1 MDVFSP
7 EKRSQV
13 MSKIRSKDT
22 KPEKTIRSILHK
34 LGFRFRINRKDLP
47 GKPDIVLPKYKT
59 VIFVHGCF
67 WHQHEGCKIASK
79 PKSNSEFWKK
89 KFSRNI
95 ERDRKNQEELRLM
108 GYRVI
113 TIWECGI
120 KIIRKSPEVLS
131 TVVLK
136 IGDSH
141 TAPFLNTCSL

>member
-13 MSKIRSKDT
+13 MSRIRGKDT
-22 KPEKTIRSILHK
+22 KPEKIIRSILHK

-47 GKPDIVLPKYKT
+47 GTPDIVLPKHKT

-79 PKSNSEFWKK
+79 PKSNAEYWKA
-89 KFSRNI
+89 KFTKNV
-95 ERDRKNQEELRLM
+95 ERDKKNQEDIRIM

-113 TIWECGI
+113 VIWECEV
-120 KIIRKSPEVLS
+120 KIFQQNPEILKSMLLIPV
-131 TVVLK
+131 
-136 IGDSH
+136 
-141 TAPFLNTCSL
+141 

>member
-13 MSKIRSKDT
+13 MSRIRSKDT
-22 KPEKTIRSILHK
+22 KPEKIIRSILHK

-79 PKSNSEFWKK
+79 PKSNIKFWQD

-95 ERDRKNQEELRLM
+95 ERDKKNQEDLYKM
-108 GYRVI
+108 GYRVLV
-113 TIWECGI
+113 IWECEI
-120 KIIRKSPEVLS
+120 NEIQKKS
-131 TVVLK
+131 
-136 IGDSH
+136 
-141 TAPFLNTCSL
+141 

>member
-1 MDVFSP
+1 MDIFSP

-13 MSKIRSKDT
+13 MSRIRSKDT
-22 KPEKTIRSILHK
+22 KPEKIIRSILHK

-79 PKSNSEFWKK
+79 PKSNSEYWKA
-89 KFSRNI
+89 KFTKNI
-95 ERDRKNQEELRLM
+95 ERDKKTQEDLRVM

-113 TIWECGI
+113 VIWECEV
-120 KIIRKSPEVLS
+120 KFFKQSPEILKRNLLS
-131 TVVLK
+131 
-136 IGDSH
+136 I
-141 TAPFLNTCSL
+141 

>member
-13 MSKIRSKDT
+13 MSRIRSKDT
-22 KPEKTIRSILHK
+22 KPEKIIRSILHK

-79 PKSNSEFWKK
+79 PKSNIKFWQD

-95 ERDRKNQEELRLM
+95 ERDKKNQEDLYKM
-108 GYRVI
+108 GYRVLV
-113 TIWECGI
+113 IWECEI
-120 KIIRKSPEVLS
+120 NEIQKNPENLGNK
-131 TVVLK
+131 LLAN
-136 IGDSH
+136 D
-141 TAPFLNTCSL
+141 